1 MLPHSVTRAYRRGED
16 GSMMVLWALCLVAFL
31 GLIGLV
37 FDMGRLGTTQSELQS
52 YADSIALAAAAEL
65 DGQPD
70 ALTRARA
77 AGTSLISD
85 TQTFAEGSK
94 ALVASDIVTMTFYKS
109 NREGRFERAP
119 QYETTEPAS
128 ARFIDIQVAPANVP
142 LGFGAILT
150 SLNGSSINTLTS
162 ARAAAQFELEAC
174 NVAPIAMC
182 APTISLD
189 TDAAIGSTLR
199 LDASVNLGQ
208 LLPGNIGAVDTL
220 TSVIGG
226 LDICVGLLGDELT
239 ACLIASR
246 EPETACAGSGG
257 GLVLSTSV
265 DGDDLMNSINTRF
278 GRAEGIATGLI
289 GDAFAAAPTLFNGR
303 FNPLGIC
310 VPDPLTTGTTLP
322 ADDCFLIGNCSVRGN
337 GNWTV
342 GRAEYVDTYFGG
354 VDPFPEAQTRYEFY
368 LAELEATGEISSSN
382 GGGTGTADTS
392 SGGLLGGVIGGVV
405 DTVNDLVGQVCAPQD
420 APTPDLELDTK
431 RRLMVIAAVDCLNVD
446 VQAGVRAPVVQ
457 YFEAFALG
465 SAENGVLDVEV
476 TACLG
481 SNCKGDGRGN
491 LDVDV
496 RDVVRLVE

>member
-1 MLPHSVTRAYRRGED
+1 MLPRSVPRTYRRDED

-31 GLIGLV
+31 GLIGLI

-52 YADSIALAAAAEL
+52 YADSVALAAAAEL

-77 AGTSLISD
+77 AGMSLISD
-85 TQTFAEGSK
+85 TQTFAQGSK
-94 ALVASDIVTMTFYKS
+94 SLVAADAVTITFYKS
-109 NREGRFERAP
+109 NRQGQFERAP
-119 QYETTEPAS
+119 AFKSNDPAS
-128 ARFIDIQVAPANVP
+128 ARFVDIEIAAANVP

-150 SLNGSSINTLTS
+150 SFDGSAINTLTS

-189 TDAAIGSTLR
+189 ADAAIGSTLR

-220 TSVIGG
+220 TGVLGG
-226 LDICVGLLGDELT
+226 LNICVGLLGDELT

-257 GLVLSTSV
+257 GLVLSASV

-278 GRAEGIATGLI
+278 GEAEGIASGLI
-289 GDAFAAAPTLFNGR
+289 GDAFAAAPTLFSGR
-303 FNPLGIC
+303 RNSLGIC
-310 VPDPLTTGTTLP
+310 VPDSQSTGTTLP
-322 ADDCFLIGNCSVRGN
+322 ADDCFLTGNCSLRGN
-337 GNWTV
+337 GNWAV
-342 GRAEYVDTYFGG
+342 GRAEYVDTYFDG

-382 GGGTGTADTS
+382 SNSGGE
-392 SGGLLGGVIGGVV
+392 GGLLGGIIGGVV
-405 DTVNDLVGQVCAPQD
+405 DTVNDLVGRVCAPEVN
-420 APTPDLELDTK
+420 AAADLVLDTK

-446 VQAGVRAPVVQ
+446 VQAGVHAPVVQ

-465 SAENGVLDVEV
+465 RAQGGVLDVEV

-481 SNCKGDGRGN
+481 SNCNDDGRGN